1 MVNCNECR
9 SREYSPKDRHFVFSC
24 GNFPKPLKLVNIFN
38 DFIFLVRDS
47 ILKALLL
54 FIITSFMV
62 VPLTYATPAPT
73 KNNQRA
79 VGKTAVAKPVVKGKK
94 TVKANKKAA
103 IVTQKYKVRAGDSLY
118 TIARRQGVKVA
129 DLQRLNG
136 LKSSRLKIGQIL
148 VVSGKAKKSGKVH
161 AEEIVEES
169 GQVISQIALPNG
181 EGLFADSLAEVGVE
195 PIARTYLS
203 IPYRY
208 GAQSRKSTDC
218 SGFVQQVFREFD
230 IKLPRTAREQ
240 YRVGM
245 KIDRS
250 SLSSGDLLFFRT
262 RARKKYPTHVGIY
275 LGNGK
280 MIHASSR
287 QRKVVISD
295 VNHPYYVKR
304 YVGAKRTATF
314 LPGEIDLE
322 MLARQ
327 VTGTEVDAPLAAAIA
342 ADVADET
349 EEMAVLEASLSADTA
364 LPGAVL
370 EAGYDDRGEVNGD
383 EVDDIDNDVEPE
395 PEAIVPAPPLLGGAP
410 LQAEE
415 LVVDSVEVAAVISQG
430 TDAVATDYATTTI
443 SSPLSAE
450 R

>member
-1 MVNCNECR
+1 M
-9 SREYSPKDRHFVFSC
+9 S
-24 GNFPKPLKLVNIFN
+24 L
-38 DFIFLVRDS
+38 
-47 ILKALLL
+47 A
-54 FIITSFMV
+54 V
-62 VPLTYATPAPT
+62 VDLSYATPAPA
-73 KNNQRA
+73 KNNLPA
-79 VGKTAVAKPVVKGKK
+79 A
-94 TVKANKKAA
+94 KKAA
-103 IVTQKYKVRAGDSLY
+103 VANSAAKAKTKVKATKKAVVATQKYKVRAGDSLY
-118 TIARRQGVKVA
+118 SIARRQGMKLA

-136 LKSSRLKIGQIL
+136 LTSSHLKIGQLL
-148 VVSGKAKKSGKVH
+148 VVSGKAKKAGKVQ
-161 AEEIVEES
+161 ANEIVEES
-169 GQVISQIALPNG
+169 GQVISQIALPNDD
-181 EGLFADSLAEVGVE
+181 GLFADSLADVGVE
-195 PIARTYLS
+195 PIARTYLA

-230 IKLPRTAREQ
+230 INLPRTAREQ
-240 YRVGM
+240 YQVGM

-327 VTGTEVDAPLAAAIA
+327 VTREVDAPLTAAIA
-342 ADVADET
+342 ADVGEER
-349 EEMAVLEASLSADTA
+349 EEMPVLEASFSPDSAQ
-364 LPGAVL
+364 GVIL
-370 EAGYDDRGEVNGD
+370 EAGYDDRSEVLGD
-383 EVDDIDNDVEPE
+383 DVDDFDNDVEPE
-395 PEAIVPAPPLLGGAP
+395 PEAIIPSPPLLGALSP
-410 LQAEE
+410 SQEQE
-415 LVVDSVEVAAVISQG
+415 VDAA
-430 TDAVATDYATTTI
+430 ATEYATTAAST
-443 SSPLSAE
+443 SFQE

>member
-1 MVNCNECR
+1 MSFTV
-9 SREYSPKDRHFVFSC
+9 
-24 GNFPKPLKLVNIFN
+24 
-38 DFIFLVRDS
+38 
-47 ILKALLL
+47 
-54 FIITSFMV
+54 ITLSS
-62 VPLTYATPAPT
+62 ATPAPAR
-73 KNNQRA
+73 KNVPA
-79 VGKTAVAKPVVKGKK
+79 AKKSAVVKSAAKEKK
-94 TVKANKKAA
+94 TKATKKSVVAS
-103 IVTQKYKVRAGDSLY
+103 QKYKVRAGDSLY
-118 TIARRQGVKVA
+118 TIARQHGMKLTE
-129 DLQRLNG
+129 LQRLNG
-136 LKSSRLKIGQIL
+136 LKSSRLKIGQTL
-148 VVSGKAKKSGKVH
+148 VISGKAKKSGKVQ
-161 AEEIVEES
+161 ADEIVEES
-169 GQVISQIALPNG
+169 GEAIAQIALPDAD
-181 EGLFADSLAEVGVE
+181 GLFADSMAEAGVE
-195 PIARTYLS
+195 PIARSYLS

-240 YRVGM
+240 YQVGM
-245 KIDRS
+245 KVDRS

-287 QRKVVISD
+287 QHKVVISD

-327 VTGTEVDAPLAAAIA
+327 VTGAEVDAPLAAAIA
-342 ADVADET
+342 TDVGDEND
-349 EEMAVLEASLSADTA
+349 EMSVLEAGLSPGTA
-364 LPGAVL
+364 PGPVL
-370 EAGYDDRGEVNGD
+370 EAGYNDRGEDIGD

-395 PEAIVPAPPLLGGAP
+395 PEAIIPAPPLLGTLPSAM
-410 LQAEE
+410 EE
-415 LVVDSVEVAAVISQG
+415 FEV
-430 TDAVATDYATTTI
+430 DAVASGYTTATVSATFQ
-443 SSPLSAE
+443 AE

>member
-1 MVNCNECR
+1 M
-9 SREYSPKDRHFVFSC
+9 
-24 GNFPKPLKLVNIFN
+24 
-38 DFIFLVRDS
+38 RDS

-54 FIITSFMV
+54 LIITFFAV
-62 VPLTYATPAPT
+62 VTLSHATPAPA
-73 KNNQRA
+73 KSNQHA
-79 VGKTAVAKPVVKGKK
+79 AGKKAITEPVVKGKK
-94 TVKANKKAA
+94 TVKANKKGA
-103 IVTQKYKVRAGDSLY
+103 VPSQKYKVRAGDSLY
-118 TIARRQGVKVA
+118 TIAKRQGMKVA
-129 DLQRLNG
+129 HLQRLNG

-148 VVSGKAKKSGKVH
+148 VVSGKAKKPGKVQ
-161 AEEIVEES
+161 ENEIVEES
-169 GQVISQIALPNG
+169 GQVIAQIALPNA
-181 EGLFADSLAEVGVE
+181 EGLFADSLADVGVE
-195 PIARTYLS
+195 PIARSYLA

-240 YRVGM
+240 YKVGQ

-287 QRKVVISD
+287 QRKVVIAD
-295 VNHPYYVKR
+295 VNDPFFVKR

-327 VTGTEVDAPLAAAIA
+327 VTGSAVEDAPLAAVVT
-342 ADVADET
+342 ADVGEES
-349 EEMAVLEASLSADTA
+349 EEMAVLEASVS
-364 LPGAVL
+364 PGVVL
-370 EAGYDDRGEVNGD
+370 EAGYADHAEATGD
-383 EVDDIDNDVEPE
+383 EADDIDNDVEPE
-395 PEAIVPAPPLLGGAP
+395 PEAIIPAPPQLGALP
-410 LQAEE
+410 LQAEQLE
-415 LVVDSVEVAAVISQG
+415 EAAVEVATVIPQEAN
-430 TDAVATDYATTTI
+430 TEANTEAKDYATTTV
-443 SSPLSAE
+443 SVSFPPE